1 MDLIRVAV
9 PFFLLAIAAELLWGW
24 WVGPNTYRLND
35 SFSSLMLGILS
46 QAQKFL
52 RLGVGGMVYAWIGSS
67 VGLDYWQVD
76 AWATWFVAFVLYDL
90 CYYWLHRISHE
101 RQLLWAA
108 HVAHHQSEEYNLSTA
123 LRQTSTGF
131 LFGWIFYIPLFL
143 LGIPP
148 EVIVSVGAVNLI
160 YQFWVHTRHVPE
172 LGWLEYV
179 FITPSNHRV
188 HHAQNDCYVDKN
200 YGGVFI
206 VWDRLFGTYQPEL
219 ADTPCIYGIR
229 GPLQSWSPWRALTH
243 IYVDMLHDIRQAA
256 SWGERCQVLIAR
268 TGWQPGSI
276 PEAARRQKND
286 LSQFHVYDP
295 AVASARRVY
304 GGLQILGATL
314 VLLWAQLQVLN
325 GIQAWLI
332 FILLLWTG
340 VSTAWWLEGRAGA
353 HILIFDL
360 ARLASL
366 AVFTWVHAA
375 DALWGALLGLWWISS
390 VAFLMTSVAARKW
403 QWNGGETSRVGS

>member
-24 WVGPNTYRLND
+24 WVGRNTYRLND

-52 RLGVGGMVYAWIGSS
+52 RLGVGGVVYAWVGSS
-67 VGLDYWQVD
+67 VGLDYWRVD
-76 AWATWFVAFVLYDL
+76 AWTTWFVAFVLYDL

-131 LFGWIFYIPLFL
+131 LFGWIFYIPLFV

-148 EVIVSVGAVNLI
+148 EVVVSVGAVNLI

-229 GPLQSWSPWRALTH
+229 GPLLSWSPLRALTH
-243 IYVDMLHDIRQAA
+243 IYVDMLNDIRQAA
-256 SWGERCQVLIAR
+256 SWGERCQVLIAK

-340 VSTAWWLEGRAGA
+340 VATAWWLEGRVGA
-353 HILIFDL
+353 PILIFDL
-360 ARLASL
+360 ARLVAL

-375 DALWGALLGLWWISS
+375 DGLWGALLGLWWISS

>member
-1 MDLIRVAV
+1 
-9 PFFLLAIAAELLWGW
+9 
-24 WVGPNTYRLND
+24 
-35 SFSSLMLGILS
+35 
-46 QAQKFL
+46 
-52 RLGVGGMVYAWIGSS
+52 
-67 VGLDYWQVD
+67 
-76 AWATWFVAFVLYDL
+76 
-90 CYYWLHRISHE
+90 
-101 RQLLWAA
+101 
-108 HVAHHQSEEYNLSTA
+108 
-123 LRQTSTGF
+123 
-131 LFGWIFYIPLFL
+131 
-143 LGIPP
+143 
-148 EVIVSVGAVNLI
+148 
-160 YQFWVHTRHVPE
+160 
-172 LGWLEYV
+172 
-179 FITPSNHRV
+179 
-188 HHAQNDCYVDKN
+188 
-200 YGGVFI
+200 
-206 VWDRLFGTYQPEL
+206 
-219 ADTPCIYGIR
+219 
-229 GPLQSWSPWRALTH
+229 
-243 IYVDMLHDIRQAA
+243 MLHDIRQAA

-340 VSTAWWLEGRAGA
+340 VATAWWLEGRAGA